1 MLTFP
6 NYYNDIDDLTLYLR
20 CKKPMEKAVLK
31 VGGFEKTFEDLI
43 PSEMIVV
50 KIPKQKLS
58 NLDRIEVK
66 LEEV

>member
-1 MLTFP
+1 
-6 NYYNDIDDLTLYLR
+6 
-20 CKKPMEKAVLK
+20 MEKAVLK